1 MMFPLEPVGL
11 RIAVARAT
19 HIELSYPNRPI
30 EGLAYVFAYVFMDS
44 MVGGSILQALGGSG

>member
-19 HIELSYPNRPI
+19 HIEVSYPNRPI